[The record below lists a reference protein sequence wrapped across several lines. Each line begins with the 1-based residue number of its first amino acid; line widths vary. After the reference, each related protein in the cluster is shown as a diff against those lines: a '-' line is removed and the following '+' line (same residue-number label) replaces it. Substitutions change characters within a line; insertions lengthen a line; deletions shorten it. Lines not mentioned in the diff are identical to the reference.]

1 MHRNPQGC
9 FLAQGKQRVPFIEN
23 KCVCCIMYLYN
34 GKGQGGKNAN
44 YINQCW
50 PCSKIIT
57 WKPAVVEL
65 LIKNIVL
72 SADSTFDSGQG
83 STVYSDSQSS
93 QQSVIYSSLPDPVP
107 PAIQRVYS
115 PPLSESQ
122 AVPHSLQQLGHYQQP
137 SGVSLKLLEI
147 TFCPRLYLTPHL
159 YPCFQ

>member
-1 MHRNPQGC
+1 M
-9 FLAQGKQRVPFIEN
+9 
-23 KCVCCIMYLYN
+23 
-34 GKGQGGKNAN
+34 
-44 YINQCW
+44 
-50 PCSKIIT
+50 
-57 WKPAVVEL
+57 

-147 TFCPRLYLTPHL
+147 TFYPRLYLLLHL
-159 YPCFQ
+159 HPCFQ